1 MLSNVVGNVAPNQTR
16 EIIKEIKL
24 SKVCDEEDSPDFPI
38 FLEVKT
44 IDNLISDIK
53 NFLDSSEDIAGIV
66 CNQDSTMMVI
76 KDTKHLP
83 KEADVDVVVKKGKHY
98 IRMS

>member
-44 IDNLISDIK
+44 IDNLIVILRISLVAVRI
-53 NFLDSSEDIAGIV
+53 LLAL
-66 CNQDSTMMVI
+66 CVI
-76 KDTKHLP
+76 KTVP
-83 KEADVDVVVKKGKHY
+83 
-98 IRMS
+98 